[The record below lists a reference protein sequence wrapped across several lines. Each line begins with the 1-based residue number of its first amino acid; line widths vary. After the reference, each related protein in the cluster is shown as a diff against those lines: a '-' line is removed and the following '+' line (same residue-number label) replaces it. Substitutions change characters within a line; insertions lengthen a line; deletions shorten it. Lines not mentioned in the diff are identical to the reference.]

1 MELHQRYAESEG
13 LRILAFPCNQ
23 FAKQEPGSDAV
34 IKAFA
39 SKYGVEFDMYS
50 KVDVNGSSAIP
61 LYKFL
66 KSRVRGSLGSFIK
79 WNFEKFICDQNGIP
93 VKRYLPPT
101 QPLDLIPDLRVLF
114 NSAVTSDLL
123 NSSTRSS

>member
-1 MELHQRYAESEG
+1 M
-13 LRILAFPCNQ
+13 
-23 FAKQEPGSDAV
+23 

-39 SKYGVEFDMYS
+39 SKYGVEFDMLS
-50 KVDVNGSSAIP
+50 KVEVNGSSAIP

-66 KSRVRGSLGSFIK
+66 KSKVRGSLGSFIK
-79 WNFEKFICDQNGIP
+79 WNFEKVTHTHTRFIIRIPPLSLSLPLPQFICDQNGVP

-114 NSAVTSDLL
+114 NSAGTSQLL
-123 NSSTRSS
+123 NSSTRSSS

>member
-1 MELHQRYAESEG
+1 MDHVMDHV
-13 LRILAFPCNQ
+13 ILPM
-23 FAKQEPGSDAV
+23 QEPGSDIE

-39 SKYGVEFDMYS
+39 NKYGVEFDMFS

-79 WNFEKFICDQNGIP
+79 WNFEKVCLLSSPPPQIFRHLNTHSLSP
-93 VKRYLPPT
+93 SVYL
-101 QPLDLIPDLRVLF
+101 
-114 NSAVTSDLL
+114 
-123 NSSTRSS
+123 

>member
-1 MELHQRYAESEG
+1 M
-13 LRILAFPCNQ
+13 
-23 FAKQEPGSDAV
+23 

-39 SKYGVEFDMYS
+39 GKYGVEFDMYS

-79 WNFEKFICDQNGIP
+79 WNFEK
-93 VKRYLPPT
+93 VHT
-101 QPLDLIPDLRVLF
+101 H
-114 NSAVTSDLL
+114 T
-123 NSSTRSS
+123 